1 MSSTWVKLDVQGI
14 IPLGLALI
22 VVIFIILLVLFL
34 LLTDIQHVV
43 DWRQTQTHQL
53 LSREDLVLF
62 LRTQLKDF
70 YYKSTNHATYF
81 LASSS

>member
-1 MSSTWVKLDVQGI
+1 MSRTWVKLDVHGI

-53 LSREDLVLF
+53 LS
-62 LRTQLKDF
+62 
-70 YYKSTNHATYF
+70 
-81 LASSS
+81 